1 MQSSRTQP
9 MWSPASRQ
17 KAATGPK
24 NAGPPNP
31 RGSMDIAA
39 SWLAHPRVP
48 SQTSQL
54 FPCPTHGFHLQT
66 DAFGGLWIPNSSP
79 KASCFVLTPPAISCP
94 FFLYVS
100 CCITILHYSTFII
113 PIYYS
118 YIYIIYIYIP
128 MAMDN
133 HPFIDDF
140 PFKNLHLLGMP
151 WDFTLIFRWFS
162 GSQDPH
168 SATMAALRGRLAP
181 SSGRWDVGCNGTG
194 PTARSTARWRRPWR
208 GCPRSCRWRGTSTA
222 KTGRFQGALAGN
234 MSLYYT

>member
-1 MQSSRTQP
+1 MSNP
-9 MWSPASRQ
+9 WI
-17 KAATGPK
+17 
-24 NAGPPNP
+24 PPTNGRFWWIVDP
-31 RGSMDIAA
+31 
-39 SWLAHPRVP
+39 
-48 SQTSQL
+48 QL
-54 FPCPTHGFHLQT
+54 FTQSLLFCANP
-66 DAFGGLWIPNSSP
+66 
-79 KASCFVLTPPAISCP
+79 SCHFLPIFFVC
-94 FFLYVS
+94 FMLY
-100 CCITILHYSTFII
+100 HYSSLFH
-113 PIYYS
+113 IYYS
-118 YIYIIYIYIP
+118 YILFLYIYIYYIYIYIYIP

-208 GCPRSCRWRGTSTA
+208 GCPA
-222 KTGRFQGALAGN
+222 VLPLTGNLNRKNWEIPRCLGWQHVTILHLTYLSVGGVG
-234 MSLYYT
+234 YIVEHWDIE

>member
-1 MQSSRTQP
+1 MSNP
-9 MWSPASRQ
+9 WI
-17 KAATGPK
+17 
-24 NAGPPNP
+24 PPTNGRFWWIVDP
-31 RGSMDIAA
+31 
-39 SWLAHPRVP
+39 
-48 SQTSQL
+48 QL
-54 FPCPTHGFHLQT
+54 FTQSLLFCANP
-66 DAFGGLWIPNSSP
+66 
-79 KASCFVLTPPAISCP
+79 SCHFLPVFFVC
-94 FFLYVS
+94 FMLY
-100 CCITILHYSTFII
+100 HYSSLFH
-113 PIYYS
+113 IYYS
-118 YIYIIYIYIP
+118 YVLFLYIYIILYYIYIP

-234 MSLYYT
+234 ISLYYT